1 MTQAPRPSAAI
12 ERALRQLAGHNAVA
26 EIGAPSV
33 RASGAVRV
41 DVGVR
46 VALPNAWMADGVS
59 PNGVRPIEQA
69 TFLFPAAY
77 PLRAPLVTLRQDFD
91 RSLAHV
97 QPGDPESQP
106 EPCIIDGRPS
116 ALLQQRGLFGIV
128 DQLARWLENAA
139 LGRLIDPEH
148 GWEPVRRDSLD
159 DVVVADAA
167 HLRGLVTRQAGRAV
181 LRFDY
186 LRFGRPDEAK
196 STYGIID
203 SATMALNAE
212 TLKKLLSESNLSG
225 SDDTARGTSLSL
237 IVWPGKM
244 PSGVPVVAGDY
255 QPETVT
261 TIAALRERAR
271 LYGCEEPLRSGL
283 DWLRQ
288 CAGKLTAHW
297 RWPIAIVL
305 IARRPFHLIGTDSTL
320 ELCPYIVDIGA
331 PELFA
336 DGDSTSVRPAAHRD
350 TVSVPLLRRLS
361 GSESTLSPPPW
372 VLLGAGSLGSKIGLH
387 LARAGMAPSGIIDRA
402 SLSPHNA
409 ARHALVPE
417 HGRLFKSWLAGKA
430 KALADAV
437 GGLNQTAQACDMD
450 IVTLLRDTAE
460 RRRVLPKK
468 TGLLVNATA
477 SLVAREAIGGE
488 APGTLPP
495 VIEAMLYA
503 DGTVG
508 LSTAEGE
515 DRNPNCLDLIAE
527 AYVLISAHAQ
537 LRPLILTGPDSVHRQ
552 RTGEGCGSLTMVI
565 SDARISMMA
574 APMAEAIRGWLHE
587 PKPPQHGL
595 ILIGMIQKDGLSVT
609 WIQHAVMPAHL
620 VPIEGGADW
629 IVRLGARAH
638 AGITEEV
645 ARWPNVETGGIL
657 MGRLSEA
664 ARSIHIVDVLPAPPD
679 SSRSA
684 SEFVLGTG
692 GVKTAIR
699 TYTDRAGGALYC
711 LGTWHSHLAVSGP
724 SGLDHATAMTVAL
737 ARLAPS
743 VLLIHTPGG
752 YKGVLADNLNAQ
764 WSLVPEAVP

>member
-1 MTQAPRPSAAI
+1 MAQAPRPSAAI

-26 EIGAPSV
+26 EIGTPSA
-33 RASGAVRV
+33 RASGAVSV
-41 DVGVR
+41 DVGIR

-59 PNGVRPIEQA
+59 PNGVRSIERA
-69 TFLFPAAY
+69 NFLFPAAY

-97 QPGDPESQP
+97 QPGDPGSPP

-116 ALLQQRGLFGIV
+116 ELLQQRGLFGIV
-128 DQLARWLENAA
+128 DQLALWLENAA

-186 LRFGRPDEAK
+186 LRFGRPDEEK

-203 SATMALNAE
+203 SASMALNAE
-212 TLKKLLSESNLSG
+212 ALKKLLSESNLSG
-225 SDDTARGTSLSL
+225 GDDTARGTSLSL

-244 PSGVPVVAGDY
+244 PSGASVVAADY
-255 QPETVT
+255 LPETVT
-261 TIAALRERAR
+261 TIAALRERAG

-288 CAGKLTAHW
+288 CAGKLTARW

-336 DGDSTSVRPAAHRD
+336 DGDATLVRPAAHRD

-361 GSESTLSPPPW
+361 GIEGALSPLPW

-417 HGRLFKSWLAGKA
+417 HGRLFKSWLGGKA
-430 KALADAV
+430 KALANAV
-437 GGLNQTAQACDMD
+437 GGLNQPSQACDMD
-450 IVTLLRDTAE
+450 IVSLLRDTAE

-468 TGLLVNATA
+468 TNLLVNATA

-508 LSTAEGE
+508 LLTVEGE
-515 DRNPNCLDLIAE
+515 DRNPNCLDLMAE
-527 AYVLISAHAQ
+527 AYALIGAHAR
-537 LRPLILTGPDSVHRQ
+537 LRPLVFGPEHVSRQ
-552 RTGEGCGSLTMVI
+552 RIGEGCGSLTMAI

-574 APMAEAIRGWLHE
+574 APMAEVIRERLHQS
-587 PKPPQHGL
+587 KPLPQGQ
-595 ILIGMIQKDGLSVT
+595 ILIGMIQKDGLSMS
-609 WIQHAVMPAHL
+609 WIQRDIMPTHL
-620 VPIEGGADW
+620 VSIESAGNW
-629 IVRLGARAH
+629 NVRVGPRAH
-638 AGITEEV
+638 AVITEEV
-645 ARWPNVETGGIL
+645 ARWPDVETGGIV

-679 SSRSA
+679 SRRSA
-684 SEFVLGTG
+684 GEFVLGTG
-692 GVKTAIR
+692 GARTAIR
-699 TYTDRAGGALYC
+699 SYTDRAGGTLYC

-724 SGLDHATAMTVAL
+724 SGLDHATATTVAL

-743 VLLIHTPGG
+743 VLLIHTPEG
-752 YKGVLADNLNAQ
+752 YRGVLADNVAALLPPVQ
-764 WSLVPEAVP
+764 EVKP